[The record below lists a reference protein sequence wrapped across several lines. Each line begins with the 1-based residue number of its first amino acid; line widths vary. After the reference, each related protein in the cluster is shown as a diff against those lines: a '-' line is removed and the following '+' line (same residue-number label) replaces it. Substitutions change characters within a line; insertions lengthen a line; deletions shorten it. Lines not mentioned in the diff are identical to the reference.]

1 MAKALQ
7 SFENL
12 HCRYKVV
19 HIDIPKYNFIKTSS
33 SQDVNKWLPTTMTE
47 ATITLS
53 FSKVAHHTEKRHKK
67 LKMAKS
73 AKLCY
78 SAPQRLLNEAL

>member
-1 MAKALQ
+1 
-7 SFENL
+7 
-12 HCRYKVV
+12 
-19 HIDIPKYNFIKTSS
+19 
-33 SQDVNKWLPTTMTE
+33 MTE